1 MKSDSSN
8 KQIVTEWEENF
19 QFDDLD
25 FCNTN
30 EQDVHISTFEQQ
42 RNDLCSLILKGEL
55 IGFFFFKYFSL
66 NTSKCSVKKNKFP
79 RLLKFVID
87 SLNIFQVR
95 ILSPKPKC
103 IMQKLNE
110 TH

>member
-25 FCNTN
+25 FCNTDQ
-30 EQDVHISTFEQQ
+30 QDVHISTFEQQ

-55 IGFFFFKYFSL
+55 IALFK
-66 NTSKCSVKKNKFP
+66 NTFMKHFIMLSRKC
-79 RLLKFVID
+79 
-87 SLNIFQVR
+87 
-95 ILSPKPKC
+95 
-103 IMQKLNE
+103 
-110 TH
+110 

>member
-30 EQDVHISTFEQQ
+30 QQDVHISTFEQQ

-55 IGFFFFKYFSL
+55 IVF
-66 NTSKCSVKKNKFP
+66 
-79 RLLKFVID
+79 LLK
-87 SLNIFQVR
+87 
-95 ILSPKPKC
+95 ILS
-103 IMQKLNE
+103 
-110 TH
+110 

>member
-30 EQDVHISTFEQQ
+30 QQDVHISTFEQQ

-55 IGFFFFKYFSL
+55 IVFKYFHL
-66 NTSKCSVKKNKFP
+66 T
-79 RLLKFVID
+79 L
-87 SLNIFQVR
+87 
-95 ILSPKPKC
+95 
-103 IMQKLNE
+103 
-110 TH
+110 